1 MIRNL
6 PEGSRFVA
14 SMEVDRKDENSEAP
28 PLLLDPRIEAVMD
41 QRVWTLDRRLNAM
54 QINAIYSQVA
64 VSGQWGKA
72 GPPDF
77 PIIGPADWRDAESKK
92 SKEPKDNFDVL
103 RKMGWPGG

>member
-1 MIRNL
+1 LIFAMLRNL

-14 SMEVDRKDENSEAP
+14 AMEVDRDKEEA

-41 QRVWTLDRRLNAM
+41 KRVWTLDRRLKAM
-54 QINAIYSQVA
+54 TINAIYSQVA
-64 VSGQWGKA
+64 VSGHWGKD

-77 PIIGPADWRDAESKK
+77 ATVGPAEWRAESNQ